1 MITDPGLFLNAVV
14 SGLLLG
20 GFYTAVALGLSIAFG
35 QLDIVNIAHPAF
47 IIVGSYFAYICG
59 AQYGFDPVLT
69 GIIMTPVF
77 FVLGVVVYRIYY
89 SAFERTG
96 QESLSGLAFF
106 FGLMFIIE
114 VTLIMIYGVDYRL
127 VSAPYIGQ
135 NWRFDVGF
143 AGTPILIDL
152 PLRLA
157 IPFVVSM
164 LMTLGLYLYLSKT
177 FIGRAILAVSQ
188 DRQALQLMGANPVRI
203 KQVAFGLALA
213 TASIAGALLII
224 IGPVEPSIN
233 REYIGRA
240 FAIVVLG
247 GMGSI
252 AGTLIAAFILG
263 IAESFVQTF
272 AGPSWAPAVAFGI
285 LLFTLAVRPS
295 GILGRHS

>member
-14 SGLLLG
+14 AGLLLG
-20 GFYTAVALGLSIAFG
+20 GFYAAVALGLSIAFG

-47 IIVGSYFAYICG
+47 IIVGSYFAYFFG
-59 AQYGFDPVLT
+59 AQFGFDPVLT
-69 GIIMTPVF
+69 GVLFAPLF
-77 FVLGVVVYRIYY
+77 FLMGIVVYRIYY
-89 SAFERTG
+89 VCFERTG

-114 VTLIMIYGVDYRL
+114 VTLILIYGVDYRL
-127 VSAPYIGQ
+127 VSAPYIGV
-135 NWRFDVGF
+135 NWRVG
-143 AGTPILIDL
+143 LIDF
-152 PLRLA
+152 PLRMA
-157 IPFVVSM
+157 VPFVVSM
-164 LMTLGLYLYLSKT
+164 VMTVALYLYLSRT
-177 FIGRAILAVSQ
+177 FMGRAILAVSQ
-188 DRQALQLMGANPVRI
+188 DRQALQLMGANPVRV

-252 AGTLIAAFILG
+252 TGTVLAAFILG
-263 IAESFVQTF
+263 IVESFIATF

-285 LLFTLAVRPS
+285 LLLTLAFRPS
-295 GILGRHS
+295 GILGRTS